1 MMRPFPRS
9 SGTHSASSVWTRTAR
24 GRKSVAWW
32 VNFTY
37 KGDLCELAH
46 QKFGVRL
53 FLWTDAPEET
63 ASKTLLEIAKKLQA
77 STRTVEK
84 LIAAAGPDLLGGGD
98 ATVVNQ
104 HYALRRAYEY
114 FRERALAPAV
124 IEDEATTHEYP
135 DGSTGTSFKSG
146 HLQMKLNAFHDLVAA
161 LTAYLSVLKHD
172 LVLALAFTDFDPA
185 KDNLTSIIGDRWG
198 DKFARVLGKQGEA
211 ARLRQQLG
219 EVVER
224 WRNPYSHGG
233 FEKGHGAT
241 IYLHTPGV
249 GVVPVGMTKIRESPL
264 FSFLPAG
271 ESDVA
276 QVFALLDEIDT
287 WLEAEL
293 ADAMLWILEG
303 LAVRFDEDFDER
315 LQPRWRPGRST
326 ASSRGIRTVRT

>member
-1 MMRPFPRS
+1 
-9 SGTHSASSVWTRTAR
+9 
-24 GRKSVAWW
+24 
-32 VNFTY
+32 
-37 KGDLCELAH
+37 
-46 QKFGVRL
+46 
-53 FLWTDAPEET
+53 
-63 ASKTLLEIAKKLQA
+63 
-77 STRTVEK
+77 
-84 LIAAAGPDLLGGGD
+84 
-98 ATVVNQ
+98 
-104 HYALRRAYEY
+104 
-114 FRERALAPAV
+114 
-124 IEDEATTHEYP
+124 
-135 DGSTGTSFKSG
+135 
-146 HLQMKLNAFHDLVAA
+146 MKLNAFHDLVAA
-161 LTAYLSVLKHD
+161 LTAYLSVLEHD